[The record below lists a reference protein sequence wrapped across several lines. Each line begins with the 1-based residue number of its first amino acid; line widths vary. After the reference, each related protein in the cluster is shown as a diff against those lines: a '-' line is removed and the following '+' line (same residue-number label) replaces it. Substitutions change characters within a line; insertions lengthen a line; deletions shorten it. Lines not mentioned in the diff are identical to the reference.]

1 MRRVGC
7 AATSSALHR
16 EIGSASSCRL
26 TTSRAAGSFTAT
38 ANKEVQGLLDALG
51 AARVFDLE
59 QPRFA
64 GAPTHPAHAPGF
76 NYFLHRHHARG
87 APEAR
92 TGASGIVAM
101 PEHSGTHIDALAHQ
115 AENLTLHGGVH
126 VDEGVQ
132 TSVGFRQL
140 GVETMAP
147 LVGRGLLLDVAGERR
162 LDPEYAITPA
172 DLERAA
178 KHAQVEVRRDDV
190 VLVRTGF
197 GSLWSKP
204 DEYLRAAGLSAAGS
218 RWLVE
223 RKVKAAGA
231 DNMAFDV
238 MGPADP
244 ELKMTLPGHILL
256 LVRAGIPIIENLNL
270 EDLAAARVYEFVFVC
285 LPLKMRGATGSPVRP
300 IAIA

>member
-1 MRRVGC
+1 
-7 AATSSALHR
+7 
-16 EIGSASSCRL
+16 
-26 TTSRAAGSFTAT
+26 
-38 ANKEVQGLLDALG
+38 VQLLESIEK
-51 AARVFDLE
+51 ARVFDLE
-59 QPRFA
+59 QLRYA
-64 GAPTHPAHAPGF
+64 GAPSHPAHAPGF

-92 TGASGIVAM
+92 TGASGIIVT

-132 TSVGFRQL
+132 TSAGFRKL
-140 GVETMAP
+140 GIDTMAP
-147 LVGRGLLLDVAGERR
+147 LVARGVLLDIAGDKR

-172 DLERAA
+172 DLEKAA
-178 KHAQVEVRRDDV
+178 HAEVREGDV
-190 VLVRTGF
+190 VLIRTGY
-197 GSLWSKP
+197 GALWSRP
-204 DEYLRAAGLSAAGS
+204 DEYLKAAGISAGGS

-223 RKVKAAGA
+223 RRVRAAGA

-238 MGPADP
+238 MSSTPDP
-244 ELKMTLPGHILL
+244 ELRVTLPGHILL

-270 EDLAAARVYEFVFVC
+270 EELAAAKVFEFLFVC

>member
-1 MRRVGC
+1 VGIKPIID
-7 AATSSALHR
+7 SI
-16 EIGSASSCRL
+16 E
-26 TTSRAAGSFTAT
+26 
-38 ANKEVQGLLDALG
+38 
-51 AARVFDLE
+51 AARAFDLE
-59 QPRFA
+59 QLRYP

-92 TGASGIVAM
+92 TGASGIIVT
-101 PEHSGTHIDALAHQ
+101 PEHSGTHIDALSHQ

-126 VDEGVQ
+126 VDDGVQ
-132 TSVGFRQL
+132 TSAGFRQL

-147 LVGRGLLLDVAGERR
+147 LVGRGVLLDVAGDRR
-162 LDPEYAITPA
+162 LDPDYAITPA

-178 KHAQVEVRRDDV
+178 QRAHVEVQEDDV

-197 GSLWSKP
+197 GALWSKP
-204 DEYLRAAGLSAAGS
+204 EEYLHAAGVSAAGS

-223 RKVKAAGA
+223 RKVKAVGA

-244 ELKMTLPGHILL
+244 GLKVTLPGHILL

-270 EDLAAARVYEFVFVC
+270 EELASAKVYEFLFVC

>member
-1 MRRVGC
+1 M
-7 AATSSALHR
+7 
-16 EIGSASSCRL
+16 
-26 TTSRAAGSFTAT
+26 
-38 ANKEVQGLLDALG
+38 QLLESIEK
-51 AARVFDLE
+51 ARVFDLE
-59 QPRFA
+59 QLRYA
-64 GAPTHPAHAPGF
+64 GAPSHPAHAPGF

-92 TGASGIVAM
+92 TGASGIIVT

-132 TSVGFRQL
+132 TSAGFRKL
-140 GVETMAP
+140 GIDTMAP
-147 LVGRGLLLDVAGERR
+147 LVARGVLLDIAGDKR

-172 DLERAA
+172 DLEKAA
-178 KHAQVEVRRDDV
+178 HAEVREGDV
-190 VLVRTGF
+190 VLIRTGY
-197 GSLWSKP
+197 GALWSRP
-204 DEYLRAAGLSAAGS
+204 DEYLKAAGISAGGS

-223 RKVKAAGA
+223 RRVRAAGA

-238 MGPADP
+238 MSSTPDP
-244 ELKMTLPGHILL
+244 ELKVTLPGHILL

-270 EDLAAARVYEFVFVC
+270 EELAAARVYEFLFVC

>member
-1 MRRVGC
+1 M
-7 AATSSALHR
+7 
-16 EIGSASSCRL
+16 
-26 TTSRAAGSFTAT
+26 
-38 ANKEVQGLLDALG
+38 QLLESIEK
-51 AARVFDLE
+51 ARVFDLE
-59 QPRFA
+59 QLRYA
-64 GAPTHPAHAPGF
+64 GAPSHPAHAPGF

-92 TGASGIVAM
+92 TGASGIIVT

-132 TSVGFRQL
+132 TSAGFRKL
-140 GVETMAP
+140 GIDTMAP
-147 LVGRGLLLDVAGERR
+147 LVARGVLLDVAGDKR

-172 DLERAA
+172 DLEKAA
-178 KHAQVEVRRDDV
+178 HAEVREGDV
-190 VLVRTGF
+190 VLIRTGY
-197 GSLWSKP
+197 GALWSRP
-204 DEYLRAAGLSAAGS
+204 DEYLKAAGISAGGS

-223 RKVKAAGA
+223 RRVRAAGA

-238 MGPADP
+238 MSSTPDP
-244 ELKMTLPGHILL
+244 ELRVTLPGHILL

-270 EDLAAARVYEFVFVC
+270 EELAAARVYEFLFVC

>member
-1 MRRVGC
+1 L
-7 AATSSALHR
+7 SAR
-16 EIGSASSCRL
+16 
-26 TTSRAAGSFTAT
+26 
-38 ANKEVQGLLDALG
+38 GLLLEELE
-51 AARVFDLE
+51 AARIFDLE
-59 QPRFA
+59 QLRYP

-92 TGASGIVAM
+92 TGASGIIVT
-101 PEHSGTHIDALAHQ
+101 PEHSGTHIDALSHQ

-126 VDEGVQ
+126 VDDGVQ
-132 TSVGFRQL
+132 TSAGFRQL
-140 GVETMAP
+140 GIETMAP
-147 LVGRGLLLDVAGERR
+147 LVGRGVLLDVAGDRR
-162 LDPEYAITPA
+162 LDPDYAITPA
-172 DLERAA
+172 DLERSA
-178 KHAQVEVRRDDV
+178 KEAKLEVRKGDV

-197 GSLWSKP
+197 GALWSKP
-204 DEYLRAAGLSAAGS
+204 DEYLHAAGVSADGS
-218 RWLVE
+218 RWLVD

-231 DNMAFDV
+231 DNMAFDL

-244 ELKMTLPGHILL
+244 DLKVTLPGHILL

-270 EDLAAARVYEFVFVC
+270 EDLAAAKVYDFLFVC

>member
-1 MRRVGC
+1 MIE
-7 AATSSALHR
+7 A
-16 EIGSASSCRL
+16 
-26 TTSRAAGSFTAT
+26 
-38 ANKEVQGLLDALG
+38 LLDSVEK
-51 AARVFDLE
+51 ARVFDLE
-59 QPRFA
+59 QLRYA
-64 GAPTHPAHAPGF
+64 GAPSHPAHTPGF

-92 TGASGIVAM
+92 TGASGIIVT

-115 AENLTLHGGVH
+115 AENLTLHGGIH

-132 TSVGFRQL
+132 TSVGFKKL
-140 GVETMAP
+140 GIETMAP
-147 LVGRGLLLDVAGERR
+147 LVARGVLIDVAGEKR
-162 LDPEYAITPA
+162 LEPEYAITPA

-178 KHAQVEVRRDDV
+178 RVEVREGDV

-197 GSLWSKP
+197 GALWSKP
-204 DEYLRAAGLSAAGS
+204 DQYLRAAGVSAAGS
-218 RWLVE
+218 RWLID
-223 RKVKAAGA
+223 RKVRAVGA

-238 MGPADP
+238 MGPPDP
-244 ELKMTLPGHILL
+244 ELKVTLPGHILL

-270 EDLAAARVYEFVFVC
+270 EELAAAKVQEFLFVC